1 MQYGVLVTSTRRTG
15 SQNPIETPGVG
26 ILALVHKH
34 KGDVGL
40 ALSLFFGDIPLPIE
54 NPPIE
59 IGMMQLQHTSVIGLT
74 KCPLQVTLALA
85 DIGTIMAINNTII
98 Y

>member
-15 SQNPIETPGVG
+15 SQNPIETPGIG
-26 ILALVHKH
+26 TFALVHKH
-34 KGDVGL
+34 KGDLGL

-59 IGMMQLQHTSVIGLT
+59 IGIMQLQQTSVIGLT
-74 KCPLQVTLALA
+74 KCPLQVTLATA
-85 DIGTIMAINNTII
+85 DVGIVMAINNTII